1 MKWRELDGT
10 PCSVAR
16 SLAIVGD
23 RWTILILRNA
33 FLRTR
38 RFDDFQAQLGITRHL
53 LAGRLAKLVKLGV
66 MSKVAYQERPPRYE
80 YRLTEMGRDWY
91 SVQLALVAWGDKWLA
106 GEAGAPLEYMH
117 QKCGHKFRPLVVCSE
132 CREPLD
138 VREVT
143 PIIGPGLRALSSVK
157 H

>member
-1 MKWRELDGT
+1 M
-10 PCSVAR
+10 AR

-53 LAGRLAKLVKLGV
+53 LANRLAKLVKLGV

-106 GEAGAPLEYMH
+106 GAAGPPLEFVH
-117 QKCGHKFRPLVVCSE
+117 QTCGHKFRPVTVCSE

-138 VREVT
+138 IREIT
-143 PIIGPGLRALSSVK
+143 PIAGPGLRPPAAITR
-157 H
+157 